1 MVLISPR
8 IEHDETSPY
17 DGKLVVSFPPEFE
30 CPVFE
35 VPLNPTPD
43 VVSQWELYVNF
54 PNAPRHMDLVTF
66 FSRVDDCS
74 VFTLTVDGYI
84 CQALDP
90 SSPSPSEVL
99 SKYFDRPV
107 HLVMKGPK
115 RRTCNA
121 TRTFPD
127 LDASAVFQDMFPL
140 LVASDESIE
149 KVGDEVNYWA
159 NGEGDGES
167 IGGIDDSW
175 KTSRVAIERY
185 ADGRTRGSI
194 VSNPLIPFILF

>member
-1 MVLISPR
+1 MVLISPQ
-8 IEHDETSPY
+8 IEYDETSPY
-17 DGKLVVSFPPEFE
+17 GGKLVVSFPPESE

-43 VVSQWELYVNF
+43 VVSQWELYVDF
-54 PNAPRHMDLVTF
+54 SNASGHVVLVTF
-66 FSRVDDCS
+66 ISRVDDCN
-74 VFTLTVDGYI
+74 VFTLKLDGYI

-90 SSPSPSEVL
+90 GSPSPSEVL

-121 TRTFPD
+121 TRNFPD

-149 KVGDEVNYWA
+149 MVGDEVNGWA
-159 NGEGDGES
+159 DGEVDGET
-167 IGGIDDSW
+167 IGGMNDSW

-185 ADGRTRGSI
+185 VGVRTRGSTVLKLLI
-194 VSNPLIPFILF
+194 PLILI